1 MQLSSNNETPQ
12 RRHRPPA
19 TAANLFSNC
28 ALAAA
33 RGLATHLSQAVSL
46 SSPSLANLWNLLRS
60 HVCIYLFVSVRSFC
74 HHSVLRADT
83 VSFKLGLSSTHVHG
97 KSGSTT
103 VRRAICKSD
112 LQRVAFHCT
121 SSCTF
126 LSSHPSSS
134 YLPPRLP

>member
-12 RRHRPPA
+12 RHRPPA

-103 VRRAICKSD
+103 VRRAMCKSD